1 LVICTGDANL
11 TPDIGLIVTP
21 NVRDHNARYSTG
33 RATYG
38 QPVLLWDAA
47 TGEMASFNTTF
58 DFQINLYTSTYPGP
72 GDGIAFFLGHVG
84 SGIPVDRSGN
94 VDSGGGSLGLL
105 HAFTNGTGNGTI
117 VAVEFDTFQNPQ
129 NADIS
134 SSHVGIDINSIN
146 STASTDTT
154 SPTRNLTSGYK
165 MTATVTYENVT
176 RFLAVELNINGTSYY
191 VNTTVDL
198 RRYLPEYVT
207 VGFSASTG
215 DPGERHQILSW
226 SFASTLEVPAPAP
239 PPHLTPDNIQHAKKR
254 VVLLTSVLAPLLF
267 LLACAALLAFLVWQ
281 KRNRRRRRSGKIP
294 C

>member
-1 LVICTGDANL
+1 
-11 TPDIGLIVTP
+11 
-21 NVRDHNARYSTG
+21 
-33 RATYG
+33 
-38 QPVLLWDAA
+38 
-47 TGEMASFNTTF
+47 
-58 DFQINLYTSTYPGP
+58 
-72 GDGIAFFLGHVG
+72 
-84 SGIPVDRSGN
+84 
-94 VDSGGGSLGLL
+94 LGLL

-191 VNTTVDL
+191 VNATVDL

-215 DPGERHQILSW
+215 DPGEQHQILSW

-239 PPHLTPDNIQHAKKR
+239 PPHLTPDNIQHPKKR